1 MRRFILHTTL
11 FLLLATSLTLQ
22 AQTAHTPRLRV
33 RQAQHG
39 FQLSALDVN
48 GGETLIAR
56 ADHGTYD
63 DALRHNPVFRELT
76 QTIRQ
81 NPASPYIGAEVEQ
94 TTMNLPPWGQDAP
107 YNLLCPEVDSTQ
119 CKVGCVA
126 TAMSQ
131 VMYYYRYP
139 SRGNGIHT
147 YTDSAGC
154 KQTLTADFGS
164 HQYEWDYMLDSYTPD
179 NYTDRQA
186 QAVALLGSDAGISVD
201 MRYGTDESGARSIL
215 QPIALTQ
222 YFGYDRGIRQIF
234 RDFYSRS
241 ELYSLLIAEIEA
253 GRPIL
258 CSGYGSDGGGHAF
271 VIDGYDGQGLF
282 HINWG
287 WDGYADGYYNI
298 DFMTSHQPEW
308 NLFRDRRENGANILQ
323 SFTIGIQPQTQAVDS
338 RELHEYAFSH
348 IELIDNADD
357 ENPNSARVVV
367 HNLSNVGWNIHTDSV
382 VLALCPLD
390 DATPAL
396 ILHHF
401 DRIFALEEL
410 TDSTY
415 TDTIDIQPFFL
426 THHFRM
432 VLPPPL
438 PRGSARGKYP
448 LLSPLSPPKG
458 DDGGGLGR
466 GSETFRLLPI
476 YKEPDGTW
484 REARTSR
491 GTPNHLL
498 ASIDDSGGISL
509 RTPTEGTAHLRLD
522 DFQMPDTVVRW
533 TAPHFSMTVTN
544 DSPAEYCGRIYIA
557 YELVDSMPV
566 YGMINAVGLY
576 LEPGQ
581 TETLDFQYT
590 FIRNRSDHMIVRA
603 FYDVDLFTDSIIML
617 PVRQEVAIESTA
629 TGIDTPRVSSLQGE
643 GENKQ
648 GGVASSLKGVKF
660 DLQGR
665 RLPTL
670 PTTKNQ
676 IIITEDGKKRSIQNV
691 P

>member
-1 MRRFILHTTL
+1 MRQYIIHTTL

-22 AQTAHTPRLRV
+22 AQTTHTPRLRV
-33 RQAQHG
+33 RQVQHG
-39 FQLSALDVN
+39 FQLSAIDAN
-48 GGETLIAR
+48 GIETLIAR

-76 QTIRQ
+76 KTIRQ
-81 NPASPYIGAEVEQ
+81 NPPSPSIGAEGVQ
-94 TTMNLPPWGQDAP
+94 TVMNLPPWSQDAP
-107 YNLLCPEVDSTQ
+107 YNLLCPEVDSTR

-139 SRGNGIHT
+139 SSGNGIHT
-147 YTDSAGC
+147 YTDSTGC

-164 HQYEWDYMLDSYTPD
+164 HQYEWDYMLDSYTPGK
-179 NYTDRQA
+179 YTDHQA

-201 MRYGTDESGARSIL
+201 MRYGIKESGARSIL

-234 RDFYSRS
+234 RDFYSRN

-287 WDGYADGYYNI
+287 WGGYADGYYNI
-298 DFMTSHQPEW
+298 DYMTSHQPEW

-348 IELIDNADD
+348 IELIGSADD
-357 ENPNSARVVV
+357 ENPNPARVVV

-390 DATPAL
+390 GDATPAL

-401 DRIFALEEL
+401 DRTFALEEL

-415 TDTIDIQPFFL
+415 TDTIDIAMPAIRTLWEQ
-426 THHFRM
+426 
-432 VLPPPL
+432 
-438 PRGSARGKYP
+438 AY
-448 LLSPLSPPKG
+448 
-458 DDGGGLGR
+458 
-466 GSETFRLLPI
+466 RLLPI

-498 ASIDDSGGISL
+498 ASIDDDGSISL
-509 RTPTEGTAHLRLD
+509 RTPAEGTAHLRLD
-522 DFQMPDTVVRW
+522 DFMMPDTVVRW

-557 YELVDSMPV
+557 YELSDSMPV
-566 YGMINAVGLY
+566 YGVINAVGLY

-590 FIRNRSDHMIVRA
+590 FIRNRNDHMTVRA
-603 FYDVDLFTDSIIML
+603 FYDVDLFTDSIVML

-629 TGIDTPRVSSLQGE
+629 TGIDTPRVSSLRGE
-643 GENKQ
+643 GENQ
-648 GGVASSLKGVKF
+648 QDGVASSLKGVKF